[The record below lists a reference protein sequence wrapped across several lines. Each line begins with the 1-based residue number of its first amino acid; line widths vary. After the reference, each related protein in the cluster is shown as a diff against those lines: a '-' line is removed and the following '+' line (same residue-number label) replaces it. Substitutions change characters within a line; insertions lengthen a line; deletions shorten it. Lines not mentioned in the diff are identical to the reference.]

1 MAEGKWIL
9 SLHCINCDMFTINFK
24 DNFNLL
30 INARMEIVFLSKLV
44 YNINIIMFV
53 VVVAYNLVSITTNF
67 YCSAEFL

>member
-1 MAEGKWIL
+1 MIL
-9 SLHCINCDMFTINFK
+9 SLHCINCDIFTINFK
-24 DNFNLL
+24 DNFNIL

-53 VVVAYNLVSITTNF
+53 VVAYNLVSITTNF